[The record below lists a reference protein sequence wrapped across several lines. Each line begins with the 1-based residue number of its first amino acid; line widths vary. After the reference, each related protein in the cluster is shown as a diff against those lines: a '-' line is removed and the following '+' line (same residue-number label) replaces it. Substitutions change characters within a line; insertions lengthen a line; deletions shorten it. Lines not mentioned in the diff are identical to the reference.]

1 MIIFYQ
7 LIIILAIQ
15 QISGFVPNATFRP
28 APHHARSERSQYP
41 TQIRNI
47 MLGRWR
53 SLVTSFVGAR
63 GSRHPFSLQN
73 SAYCRMSLARS
84 SNAEPRR
91 CARST
96 AVDVGTDED
105 GEPISD
111 L

>member
-28 APHHARSERSQYP
+28 APHYARSERSQHP

-53 SLVTSFVGAR
+53 SLVTSFV
-63 GSRHPFSLQN
+63 SRHPFSLQN
-73 SAYCRMSLARS
+73 SAYCRMRLARS